1 MCKKRRFRNMLALC
15 LAVVLCV
22 VPFSAVN
29 ALPQEPK
36 EDTVALDDAVF
47 SDVSGY
53 QLKAEK
59 AGKRLYLEEKSGCF
73 VVQSDMAE
81 WRSVPEGITEDPI
94 AKGKNKINLQSLLV
108 IRYGDPETN
117 SLDTV
122 NSQTGAV
129 LKNGVAI
136 TDIPDGYR
144 VTYDFKNVE
153 IRIPVEITLNAQGVC
168 VSVITAEVEEY
179 GANYLYEIQLLPG
192 FDAADSVEEGSI
204 LIPDG
209 SGAQI
214 DFNNGK
220 AALGTYARPV
230 YGTDGNA
237 TAVRQVEMTE
247 NALLPLLGLCHKD
260 RTTMAVIL
268 ENDGM
273 ATLNAAV
280 AGKVSSYN
288 TAYPSFMLRTTES
301 YVIGKN
307 VGGGNASRT
316 TILYSKAAL
325 TETPLTVQYHL
336 WDGAVGLE
344 KMATACRETLQAQGF
359 LTEKQSE
366 DAVPLYLDVYGAV
379 YKEMPVLGIPVMKEV
394 AVTTY
399 EDAYDLLDT
408 LQTDDIDSL
417 IVRYAAWNRDDVR
430 GRVVDSAQS
439 IGALGSQREL
449 RELLS
454 REGSTIYLEN
464 DLIQVS
470 RWQWRYSKKNYASQS
485 ISHIPTVLSVFDIA
499 TTFPD
504 KAKGNYWLLSPW
516 KLEIVGERFLKGF
529 AKWETPNLGLST
541 VGEQLY
547 SDYSLSNRTREDAK
561 QQWMS
566 LLEKCRAEDKSLL
579 IAGGNAY
586 AAVYAAHMVDVPF
599 SSSRYDLFD
608 RDVPFYQMVF
618 HGYTA
623 YAGTAINHTPEP
635 TKALLQAVQTG
646 SLLHYSFVGE
656 EGNAVLGNVVQD
668 SLYSTKLED
677 WQDSVQTAYERLKP
691 LYRQIAGKEMSGFVY
706 LTDEV
711 TATTYDDGTV
721 VVVNFSDQP
730 YVYEGQTVEANDY
743 AYRLP

>member
-1 MCKKRRFRNMLALC
+1 MCKKRRFQNVLALS
-15 LAVVLCV
+15 LSAVLCF

-29 ALPQEPK
+29 ALPQESK
-36 EDTVALDDAVF
+36 EDAFASDDTVF

-53 QLKAEK
+53 RLKAEK

-73 VVQSDMAE
+73 VVQSGKAE
-81 WRSVPEGITEDPI
+81 WKSVPEGITEDPL

-129 LKNGVAI
+129 LKNGVTI
-136 TDIPDGYR
+136 TDVPDGYR
-144 VTYDFKNVE
+144 VTYDFKNAE
-153 IRIPVEITLNAQGVC
+153 IRIPVEIRLNAQGVC
-168 VSVITAEVEEY
+168 VSVITGEVEEY
-179 GANYLYEIQLLPG
+179 GRNYLFEIQLLPG
-192 FDAADSVEEGSI
+192 FDAADSAEEGSI

-230 YGTDGNA
+230 YGTDGNTA
-237 TAVRQVEMTE
+237 AVRQVEMTE
-247 NALLPLLGLCHKD
+247 NVLLPLLGLCHKD

-268 ENDGM
+268 ENDGI

-288 TAYPSFMLRTTES
+288 TAYPSFTLRTTES

-307 VGGGNASRT
+307 VGGGNSSRT

-325 TETPLTVQYHL
+325 TDTPLTVQYHL
-336 WDGAVGLE
+336 WDSAVGLAE
-344 KMATACRETLQAQGF
+344 MAVACRETLQAKGF

-366 DAVPLYLDVYGAV
+366 DQVPLYLDVYGAV
-379 YKEMPVLGIPVMKEV
+379 YKQMSVLGIPVMKEV

-399 EDAYDLLDT
+399 KDTYDLLDM
-408 LQTDDIDSL
+408 LQTDIIDSL
-417 IVRYAAWNRDDVR
+417 TVRYTAWNSDDVR
-430 GRVVDSAQS
+430 GRVVDSAES
-439 IGALGSQREL
+439 VGVLGSRREL
-449 RELLS
+449 RELLG
-454 REGSTIYLEN
+454 REGSTIYLDN
-464 DLIQVS
+464 DLTQVS

-485 ISHIPTVLSVFDIA
+485 ISHIPTALSVFDIA

-516 KLEIVGERFLKGF
+516 KLEIIGERFLKDF
-529 AKWETPNLGLST
+529 AKWETDYLGLST
-541 VGEQLY
+541 VGERLY

-566 LLEKCRAEDKSLL
+566 LLEKCRTEDKSLL

-586 AAVYAAHMVDVPF
+586 AAVYAENMVDVPL

-646 SLLHYSFVGE
+646 SLLHYSFAGKD
-656 EGNAVLGNVVQD
+656 GNEALGNVVQD
-668 SLYSTKLED
+668 SLYSTRPED
-677 WQDSVQTAYERLKP
+677 WQDSVRTAYQRLKP
-691 LYRQIAGKEMSGFVY
+691 LYQQIADEEMSGFVY

-711 TATTYDDGTV
+711 TATIYGDGTV

-730 YVYEGQTVEANDY
+730 YIYEGQTVEANDY